1 MTRIPKAK
9 FILRALAYAA
19 LLIFVT
25 AATAQE
31 ARDNPLEGDMV
42 KIPAGSFSF
51 GTDQKDD
58 TAEAL
63 SLGIPKP
70 WYADEN
76 PSQKIF
82 LKSFYIDR
90 HEVTNRRYKIYLEDV
105 GAIPPLN
112 WSKNNFPEGKSNYP
126 VTGVSWFDANN
137 FCRWAGKKLPTEKQ
151 WEKAARGEGG
161 NQYPWGNEFK
171 ADHANLSPKAGSQN
185 PVGPVGSHPS
195 GATSLGVMDL
205 IGNVWE
211 WVEDDYAP
219 YKGSVYRSEYFGG
232 DYKVIRGQ
240 SARDIGHF
248 PGATYLAALEKFSRA
263 GYREF
268 SVADQSAEDVGFRC
282 TSDEMPQ
289 AVRQVSIAP
298 TPSPV
303 GGGPNPLTLSE
314 SSPSS
319 SPSSAATFDSNPFSA
334 TPSLP
339 QSGML
344 VLIFLSFLAGAFSFL
359 SPCTLP
365 ILPAYFAITAQA
377 DRARMG
383 FMSIA
388 FFLGLASLF
397 VAMGASAS
405 FLGSVLRDYLFSLT
419 TAGGVIVSIFGVMTL
434 FGKGFSGAGFQGR
447 PASTFFGFFLFGAT
461 FALGWTPCVGPILS
475 GILILAA
482 SDKTITQG
490 MALLFFYAVGLG
502 LPLILI
508 AIFCGHL
515 PKNGLFWRVL
525 RGKGWDIQFAGHT
538 LFLHTT
544 NLFSGFL
551 LIALGIALAM
561 GYITYINSLIPIEIQ
576 VWFSVIEEKVLHWFM
591 PA

>member
-90 HEVTNRRYKIYLEDV
+90 HEVTNRRYKIYIDDV

-112 WSKNNFPEGKSNYP
+112 WSKNNFPEGKGKYP

-151 WEKAARGEGG
+151 WEKAARGEGE

-289 AVRQVSIAP
+289 AVRQVSAAP
-298 TPSPV
+298 APSPV

-319 SPSSAATFDSNPFSA
+319 SPSPAATFDSNPFSA

-508 AIFCGHL
+508 ATFCGHL

>member
-51 GTDQKDD
+51 GTDQKDE

-90 HEVTNRRYKIYLEDV
+90 HEVTNRRYKIYIDDV

-112 WSKNNFPEGKSNYP
+112 WSKNNFPEGKGKYP

-151 WEKAARGEGG
+151 WERTARGEGE

-171 ADHANLSPKAGSQN
+171 ADHANLSPKAGSRN

-303 GGGPNPLTLSE
+303 GSGPSPLTLSG

-319 SPSSAATFDSNPFSA
+319 SPSPAATFDSNPFSA

-508 AIFCGHL
+508 ATFCGHL